1 MKTDDTKYSSFT
13 GWIDRPSDVQPA
25 LEADLTC
32 DVAVIGGGMGGMAT
46 ALRLAE
52 REQDVVVLEAE
63 FCGYGS
69 ASRNGGQIAGAPG
82 GDLRMLALQSPS
94 KLQIMVKL
102 AENAGHYVEDLIQ
115 KHNIDCDYL
124 ANGLVWGAVSPFMM
138 LRVRTQ
144 AAILRAFGGQG
155 KVGDNEELGIPAGF
169 VGGMRE
175 GIGGMLN
182 PGKLAR
188 GVRRALLASSAKVF
202 EQSRVDDVHR
212 SGDTVEITTPRGTLR
227 ANKVVLATNAY
238 GGEWDISPKNLST
251 PLYVI
256 EIETE
261 PIEPGRLAELEWTSK
276 SGIITQHQLMTHY
289 RLTER
294 NTIVCG
300 VRRAQR
306 GGSYPLPDRV
316 PDPSLVQEMGEDLSN
331 RFPALSDVAIERAW
345 GGWIGFSPDWLS
357 IAGQVGD
364 NVYYSMACNGHGLCQ
379 VPYVG
384 RQLADFIIDGEM
396 SEDLAGIWSNSTSYP
411 ATMSQL
417 LNPIVLRAVWGL
429 DRFNDFFNGSKSL
442 ARRRQRRQRNHR
454 LESAV
459 ASA

>member
-1 MKTDDTKYSSFT
+1 MRTDGTKYSNFS
-13 GWIDRPSDVQPA
+13 GWIDRPDDVQPA
-25 LEADLTC
+25 LDGDLAC
-32 DVAVIGGGMGGMAT
+32 DIAVIGGGMGGMAT

-52 REQDVVVLEAE
+52 RGHEVVLLEAE

-82 GDLRMLALQSPS
+82 GDLRMLGLFSGS
-94 KLQIMVKL
+94 KLSVMAKL
-102 AENAGHYVEDLIQ
+102 AENAGHYMEDLM
-115 KHNIDCDYL
+115 KSHDIDCDYE
-124 ANGLVWGAVSPFMM
+124 ANGLVWGAVSPLMM

-155 KVGDNEELGIPAGF
+155 TVGSSEELGIPAGF

-175 GIGGMLN
+175 SIGGMLN

-188 GVRRALLASSAKVF
+188 GVRRAVLDSSVKVF
-202 EQSRVDDVHR
+202 EQSPVSDVR
-212 SGDTVEITTPRGTLR
+212 KTGSTVALTTPRGTVR

-238 GGEWDISPKNLST
+238 SGEWDITPKNLSV

-261 PIEPGRLAELEWTSK
+261 PIAPERIAELDWTSR

-294 NTIVCG
+294 NTLVCG
-300 VRRAQR
+300 VRRAER
-306 GGSYPLPDRV
+306 GQTYPLPDRV
-316 PDPSLVQEMGEDLSN
+316 PDPSLVQDMANDLSD
-331 RFPALSDVAIERAW
+331 RFPSLSDVAIARAW
-345 GGWIGFSPDWLS
+345 GGWIGISADWLS
-357 IAGQVGD
+357 VAGQVGT

-384 RQLADFIIDGEM
+384 KLLADYIVDNEM
-396 SEDLAGIWSNSTSYP
+396 PEDLAGIWTTVPKYP
-411 ATMSQL
+411 ASMAL
-417 LNPIVLRAVWGL
+417 VLNPFVIRLTWSV
-429 DRFNDFFNGSKSL
+429 DRINDFFSGSKTL
-442 ARRRQRRQRNHR
+442 ARRKLRHRQHANR
-454 LESAV
+454 
-459 ASA
+459 